1 VRPTVE
7 QSHPT
12 PAELIA
18 PDATLDVLAQAV
30 QRCRGCDL
38 WRDATRAVFGEG
50 PSRALVVMVGEQP
63 GDVEDRRGRPF
74 VGPAGI
80 LLRSCLAEAGI
91 EESDVWLT
99 NVVKHFKWQPK
110 GKRRIHR
117 TPAAAEIAAC
127 HPWLDAE
134 LARIRPEIVVCL
146 GATAAHTLL
155 GRDFKVSVDRGRL
168 VDSPLGTA
176 LATVHPSSILRA
188 PDPKSGEEAR
198 AAFVADLG
206 VVAAHLA
213 KHRSAQRRS
222 G

>member
-1 VRPTVE
+1 MEESLPTL
-7 QSHPT
+7 
-12 PAELIA
+12 AALIR
-18 PDATLDVLAQAV
+18 PDATVDELAEAV
-30 QRCRGCDL
+30 QHCRGCDL

-50 PSRALVVMVGEQP
+50 ASRALVVMVGEQP

-80 LLRSCLAEAGI
+80 LLRSCLAEVGI
-91 EESDVWLT
+91 LESDVWLT

-127 HPWLDAE
+127 RPWLDAE

-146 GATAAHTLL
+146 GATAAHALL
-155 GRDFKVSVDRGRL
+155 GRDFKVSLDRGRL
-168 VDSPLGTA
+168 VDSPVGPA

-188 PDPKSGEEAR
+188 PDDKSGLEAR
-198 AAFVADLG
+198 AAFVADLR
-206 VVAAHLA
+206 VLANHLA
-213 KHRSAQRRS
+213 RHRAAQQQS